1 MGRTRTSGLVRAEV
15 EVRFPENVD
24 FTALNSRIESHID
37 RIALDVAHEARSST
51 AFKDRTGNLRKS
63 IKVLRRKDAD
73 GETAHIVAATS
84 PHSHLVEFG
93 TQGPRKATKSKKM
106 PLDGIY
112 DGKGRLMFAEVVGP
126 MPASPFLRPALE
138 KVIAREAASV
148 MTGGGD

>member
-15 EVRFPENVD
+15 EVRMPENVD

-37 RIALDVAHEARSST
+37 RIAMDVAQEAKSST
-51 AFKDRTGNLRKS
+51 AFKDATGNLRKS

-84 PHSHLVEFG
+84 PHAHLVEFG
-93 TQGPRKATKSKKM
+93 TQGPRVSKDKKM

-112 DGKGRLMFAEVVGP
+112 DGKGRLKFAEVVGP
-126 MPASPFLRPALE
+126 MPAKPFLRPALE